1 MYNDLDDS
9 QQQRVVYLGVQPG
22 LLSSVLEEAW
32 AGLQKYSLHDSRNI
46 SFNRVKI
53 TRSEQ
58 FPVDCLVQFEI
69 CFSPIKWHITSPFFV
84 VWSCLLCHRSGCW
97 CFVPQ
102 VFSPFSPLFPQ
113 TFSLPF
119 SSPLHSWAAGSLA
132 WQKRFLCIFLLLKLQ
147 SSFKKYIYECNPYD
161 WRANAL
167 HHDNHCNFHR
177 HLWDWMIFSLSC
189 RASPRR
195 TLSRAKLPWSSYHH
209 NLCLCLCCHH
219 TVDVDVPAGRGV
231 DATHGQA
238 SYLTLFWPASS

>member
-132 WQKRFLCIFLLLKLQ
+132 WQKKVSSHLLVVRIAIQQNIRMQPLWLKSQ
-147 SSFKKYIYECNPYD
+147 CPSS
-161 WRANAL
+161 W
-167 HHDNHCNFHR
+167 
-177 HLWDWMIFSLSC
+177 
-189 RASPRR
+189 
-195 TLSRAKLPWSSYHH
+195 
-209 NLCLCLCCHH
+209 
-219 TVDVDVPAGRGV
+219 
-231 DATHGQA
+231 
-238 SYLTLFWPASS
+238 